1 MLAEMKDDSNIELRM
16 RIRMMSHVERASPD
30 HCQDSYTLL
39 NSQVIFVVG
48 TDQDDGQV
56 CKLTTIMD

>member
-30 HCQDSYTLL
+30 HCRDSYVLL
-39 NSQVIFVVG
+39 THQVIFVA
-48 TDQDDGQV
+48 TDEDDGQV
-56 CKLTTIMD
+56 CKLTTIMG